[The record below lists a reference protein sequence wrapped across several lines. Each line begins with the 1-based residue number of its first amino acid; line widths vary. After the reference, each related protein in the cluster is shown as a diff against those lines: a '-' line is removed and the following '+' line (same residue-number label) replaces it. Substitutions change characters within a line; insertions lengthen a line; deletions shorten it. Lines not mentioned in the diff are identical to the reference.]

1 MEIKQGLR
9 VKKLDSRHMNKTCS
23 VCKKTYPLNENYF
36 YRKKFLKE
44 IRSGYYN
51 ECITCKR
58 EISKKHKQTQSKNKL
73 KKQSL
78 EYRQTEKGF
87 FQELFHA
94 MRSSHHYV
102 ASEFPDRES
111 VIQHW
116 KEQQKIYGTKCPATG
131 VEMTMIK
138 GNNRKR
144 TMTNISKD
152 RILSWKGY
160 TKINTIFTCW
170 KYNSAKNSMTPK
182 DAKAFLRIVKER
194 FGTDEME

>member
-1 MEIKQGLR
+1 MKIKQGLR
-9 VKKLDSRHMNKTCS
+9 VKNLDSRYMNKTCS

-36 YRKKFLKE
+36 YQRRYLKGT
-44 IRSGYYN
+44 RSGYDR
-51 ECITCKR
+51 ECIRCKNEAAR
-58 EISKKHKQTQSKNKL
+58 IYKQKNKSKL
-73 KKQSL
+73 KKQSI

-87 FQELFHA
+87 FQDLFSA
-94 MRSSHHYV
+94 IRSSNYYV

-111 VIQHW
+111 LIQHW

-131 VEMTMIK
+131 VEMTMIR
-138 GNNRKR
+138 GTNGKR

-152 RILSWKGY
+152 RILSWESY

-194 FGTDEME
+194 FGTDEVE

>member
-1 MEIKQGLR
+1 MENKQGLR
-9 VKKLDSRHMNKTCS
+9 VKNLDSRYMNKTCS

-36 YRKKFLKE
+36 YRRRYLKGT
-44 IRSGYYN
+44 RGGYEK
-51 ECITCKR
+51 ECITCKNEANR
-58 EISKKHKQTQSKNKL
+58 IYKQKNKSKL
-73 KKQSL
+73 KKQSI
-78 EYRQTEKGF
+78 EYRQTETGY
-87 FQELFHA
+87 FQEIFHG
-94 MRSSHHYV
+94 MRRSHHYV
-102 ASEFPDRES
+102 ASEFPNRES

-131 VEMTMIK
+131 VEMTMIR
-138 GNNRKR
+138 GTNGKR
-144 TMTNISKD
+144 TMTNISRD
-152 RILSWKGY
+152 RILSWESY